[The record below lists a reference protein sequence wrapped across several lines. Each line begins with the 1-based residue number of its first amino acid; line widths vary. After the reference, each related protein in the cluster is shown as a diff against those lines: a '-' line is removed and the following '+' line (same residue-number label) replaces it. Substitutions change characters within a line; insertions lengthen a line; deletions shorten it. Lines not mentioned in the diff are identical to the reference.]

1 MEIIHGPVAPTTA
14 NGVIYQV
21 TLASGMI
28 VTSPAG
34 FSSDVS
40 ARAVTPTIVTGDGR
54 VLSTPRAPIDS
65 AIQQSEGVPAS

>member
-1 MEIIHGPVAPTTA
+1 MEVIHGPVAPTTA

-34 FSSDVS
+34 FSSDVTT
-40 ARAVTPTIVTGDGR
+40 RAVTPTIVTGDGR
-54 VLSTPRAPIDS
+54 VLSAPRAPVDD
-65 AIQQSEGVPAS
+65 AIQPSEGAPAS

>member
-1 MEIIHGPVAPTTA
+1 LEIIHGPVAPTTA